1 MSSEKVRERYRA
13 RYAANCEVIR
23 EQKKINRRKYYA
35 QNKDIES
42 LRNLIR
48 YYKKK
53 DDTEKVDQLQE
64 RLVGL
69 LEAKNDLELT
79 TPAEV

>member
-1 MSSEKVRERYRA
+1 MSSEKARERYRA

-23 EQKKINRRKYYA
+23 QQKKINRRKYYA
-35 QNKDIES
+35 ENKDIES

-53 DDTEKVDQLQE
+53 DDTQKVTELEE

-69 LEAKNDLELT
+69 LEAKNEEEEIA
-79 TPAEV
+79 PS